1 MKTHKFKGSKF
12 NYSAP
17 QVKDIKKF
25 LKRLDSFKPVYFPFV
40 KELKKKKIKKK
51 EMVYIMHL
59 ICNMLGYSYEDELY
73 MHEHAKFVIMTSKL
87 RNDILYSMDNKE
99 LAGFFGSEPKPFF
112 FDKDLK
118 KARELMNMS
127 IKDDTKTH

>member
-40 KELKKKKIKKK
+40 KQLKKKRVNKK

-59 ICNMLGYSYEDELY
+59 ICNMLGYGYEDELY
-73 MHEHAKFVIMTSKL
+73 MHEHAKFVIMTSKIK
-87 RNDILYSMDNKE
+87 NDILYAMDNKE
-99 LAGFFGSEPKPFF
+99 LAQFFGSEPRPFF

-118 KARELMNMS
+118 KAREMINVQVV
-127 IKDDTKTH
+127 K

>member
-17 QVKDIKKF
+17 DVKDIKKF
-25 LKRLDSFKPVYFPFV
+25 IKRLDSFKPVYFSFV
-40 KELKKKKIKKK
+40 EKLKKKKINKK
-51 EMVYIMHL
+51 ELVYIIHL

-73 MHEHAKFVIMTSKL
+73 MHEYAKFVIMTSKIK
-87 RNDILYSMDNKE
+87 NDILYSLDNKK
-99 LAGFFGSEPKPFF
+99 LVQFFGSEPRHFY

-118 KARELMNMS
+118 KAREMINMMGE
-127 IKDDTKTH
+127 K

>member
-25 LKRLDSFKPVYFPFV
+25 LKRLDSFKSVYFPFV
-40 KELKKKKIKKK
+40 KELKKKRVTPK
-51 EMVYIMHL
+51 ELSYIMHF
-59 ICNMLGYSYEDELY
+59 ICNMLGGDYDTELGIY
-73 MHEHAKFVIMTSKL
+73 DRARFLIMTSKIK
-87 RNDILYSMDNKE
+87 NDILYSMDNKE

-118 KARELMNMS
+118 KARKMVNKLGE
-127 IKDDTKTH
+127 K